1 MSLDRLDALEAR
13 IRELV
18 KLVQEFKKK
27 NALLEDEL
35 KATRQRLSSQ
45 DDMNRQW
52 EQERVDIK
60 SRIEKVMSEIDLLE
74 CLDDSKEVD
83 RKSTRLNSSH
93 T

>member
-1 MSLDRLDALEAR
+1 MALDRLDALESR

-60 SRIEKVMSEIDLLE
+60 ARIERVMGEIDLLE
-74 CLDDSKEVD
+74 CFDDSKEVALD
-83 RKSTRLNSSH
+83 
-93 T
+93 

>member
-1 MSLDRLDALEAR
+1 MTLDRLDALEGR

-60 SRIEKVMSEIDLLE
+60 ARIEKVMGEIDLLE
-74 CLDDSKEVD
+74 CFDDSKEVALD
-83 RKSTRLNSSH
+83 
-93 T
+93 

>member
-1 MSLDRLDALEAR
+1 MALDRLDALETR

-27 NALLEDEL
+27 NAMLEDEL

-60 SRIEKVMSEIDLLE
+60 ARIEKVMSEIDLLE
-74 CLDDSKEVD
+74 CLDDSKEVALD
-83 RKSTRLNSSH
+83 
-93 T
+93 

>member
-1 MSLDRLDALEAR
+1 MMALDRLDALEGR

-27 NALLEDEL
+27 NAMLEDEL

-60 SRIEKVMSEIDLLE
+60 ARIEKVMGEIDLLE
-74 CLDDSKEVD
+74 CLDDSKEVALD
-83 RKSTRLNSSH
+83 
-93 T
+93 

>member
-1 MSLDRLDALEAR
+1 MALDRLDALEAR

-27 NALLEDEL
+27 NAMLEDEL

-60 SRIEKVMSEIDLLE
+60 ARIEKVMGEIDLLE
-74 CLDDSKEVD
+74 CLDDSKEVALD
-83 RKSTRLNSSH
+83 
-93 T
+93 

>member
-1 MSLDRLDALEAR
+1 MALDRLDALESR

-35 KATRQRLSSQ
+35 KATRQRLSLQ

-60 SRIEKVMSEIDLLE
+60 ARIEKVMDEIDLLE
-74 CLDDSKEVD
+74 CLDDSKEVALD
-83 RKSTRLNSSH
+83 
-93 T
+93 

>member
-1 MSLDRLDALEAR
+1 MALDRLDALEGR

-35 KATRQRLSSQ
+35 KATRHRLSSQ

-60 SRIEKVMSEIDLLE
+60 ARIERVMGEIDLLE
-74 CLDDSKEVD
+74 CLDDSKEVALD
-83 RKSTRLNSSH
+83 
-93 T
+93 

>member
-1 MSLDRLDALEAR
+1 MALDRLDALESR

-60 SRIEKVMSEIDLLE
+60 ARIEKVMGEIDLLE
-74 CLDDSKEVD
+74 CLDDSKEVALD
-83 RKSTRLNSSH
+83 
-93 T
+93 

>member
-1 MSLDRLDALEAR
+1 MALDRLDALEAR

-27 NALLEDEL
+27 NAMLEDEL
-35 KATRQRLSSQ
+35 KATRQRLSTQ

-60 SRIEKVMSEIDLLE
+60 ARIEKVMGEIDLLE
-74 CLDDSKEVD
+74 CLDDSKEVALD
-83 RKSTRLNSSH
+83 
-93 T
+93 

>member
-1 MSLDRLDALEAR
+1 MALDRLDALEAR

-27 NALLEDEL
+27 NAMLEDEL

-45 DDMNRQW
+45 DDINRQW

-60 SRIEKVMSEIDLLE
+60 ARIEKVMGEIDLLE
-74 CLDDSKEVD
+74 CLEDSKEVALD
-83 RKSTRLNSSH
+83 
-93 T
+93 

>member
-1 MSLDRLDALEAR
+1 MALDRLDALEGR

-60 SRIEKVMSEIDLLE
+60 ARIEKVMDERDLLE
-74 CLDDSKEVD
+74 CLDDSKEVA
-83 RKSTRLNSSH
+83 LG
-93 T
+93 

>member
-1 MSLDRLDALEAR
+1 MALDRLDALETR

-27 NALLEDEL
+27 NAILEDEL
-35 KATRQRLSSQ
+35 KATRQRLSYQ

-60 SRIEKVMSEIDLLE
+60 ARIEKVMSEIDLLE
-74 CLDDSKEVD
+74 CLDDSKEVALD
-83 RKSTRLNSSH
+83 
-93 T
+93 

>member
-1 MSLDRLDALEAR
+1 MALDRLDALEGR

-18 KLVQEFKKK
+18 KLVQESKKK
-27 NALLEDEL
+27 NAMLEDEL

-60 SRIEKVMSEIDLLE
+60 ARIEKVMGEIDLLE
-74 CLDDSKEVD
+74 CLDDSKEVALD
-83 RKSTRLNSSH
+83 
-93 T
+93 

>member
-1 MSLDRLDALEAR
+1 MALDRLDALETR

-74 CLDDSKEVD
+74 CLDDSKEVALD
-83 RKSTRLNSSH
+83 
-93 T
+93 

>member
-1 MSLDRLDALEAR
+1 MALDRLDALEGR

-52 EQERVDIK
+52 EQARVDIK
-60 SRIEKVMSEIDLLE
+60 ARIEKVMAEIDLLE
-74 CLDDSKEVD
+74 CLDDSKEVALD
-83 RKSTRLNSSH
+83 
-93 T
+93 

>member
-1 MSLDRLDALEAR
+1 MALDRLDALEGR

-60 SRIEKVMSEIDLLE
+60 ARIERVMGEIDLLE
-74 CLDDSKEVD
+74 CFDDSKEVALD
-83 RKSTRLNSSH
+83 
-93 T
+93 

>member
-1 MSLDRLDALEAR
+1 MALDRLDALEGR

-27 NALLEDEL
+27 NAMLEDEL

-60 SRIEKVMSEIDLLE
+60 ARIEKVMSEIDLLE
-74 CLDDSKEVD
+74 CLDDSKEVALD
-83 RKSTRLNSSH
+83 
-93 T
+93 

>member
-1 MSLDRLDALEAR
+1 MALDRLDALESR

-60 SRIEKVMSEIDLLE
+60 ARIEKVMDEIDLLE
-74 CLDDSKEVD
+74 CLDDSKEVALD
-83 RKSTRLNSSH
+83 
-93 T
+93 

>member
-1 MSLDRLDALEAR
+1 MALDRLDALETR

-27 NALLEDEL
+27 NAMLEDEL

-60 SRIEKVMSEIDLLE
+60 ARIEKVMGEIDLLE
-74 CLDDSKEVD
+74 CFDDSKEVALD
-83 RKSTRLNSSH
+83 
-93 T
+93 

>member
-1 MSLDRLDALEAR
+1 MALDRLDALEGR

-60 SRIEKVMSEIDLLE
+60 ARIERVMSEIDLLE
-74 CLDDSKEVD
+74 CLDDSKEVALD
-83 RKSTRLNSSH
+83 
-93 T
+93 

>member
-1 MSLDRLDALEAR
+1 MALDRLDALESR

-35 KATRQRLSSQ
+35 KAMRQRLSSQ

-60 SRIEKVMSEIDLLE
+60 ARIEKVMGEIDLLE
-74 CLDDSKEVD
+74 CLDDSKEVALD
-83 RKSTRLNSSH
+83 
-93 T
+93 

>member
-1 MSLDRLDALEAR
+1 MSLDRLDALETR

-35 KATRQRLSSQ
+35 KATRQRLSTQ

-60 SRIEKVMSEIDLLE
+60 ARIEKVMSEIDLLE
-74 CLDDSKEVD
+74 CLDDSKEVALD
-83 RKSTRLNSSH
+83 
-93 T
+93 

>member
-1 MSLDRLDALEAR
+1 MALDRLDALEGR

-27 NALLEDEL
+27 NAMLEDEL

-60 SRIEKVMSEIDLLE
+60 ARIEKVMDEIDLLE
-74 CLDDSKEVD
+74 CLDDSKEVALD
-83 RKSTRLNSSH
+83 
-93 T
+93 

>member
-1 MSLDRLDALEAR
+1 MALDRLDALEGR

-27 NALLEDEL
+27 NAMLEDEL

-60 SRIEKVMSEIDLLE
+60 ARIEKVMGEIDLLE
-74 CLDDSKEVD
+74 CLDDSKEVALD
-83 RKSTRLNSSH
+83 
-93 T
+93 

>member
-1 MSLDRLDALEAR
+1 MALDRLDALEGR

-60 SRIEKVMSEIDLLE
+60 ARIEKVMDEIDLLE
-74 CLDDSKEVD
+74 CLDDSKEVALD
-83 RKSTRLNSSH
+83 
-93 T
+93 

>member
-1 MSLDRLDALEAR
+1 
-13 IRELV
+13 V

-60 SRIEKVMSEIDLLE
+60 ARIEKVMDEIDLLE
-74 CLDDSKEVD
+74 CLDDSKEVALD
-83 RKSTRLNSSH
+83 
-93 T
+93 